1 MKLLHHKEV
10 TTMKHL
16 DGYNKHETEQH
27 RRIVRENKI
36 LECLKGRE
44 LNYKQIMQ
52 ETKLKYPSV
61 VWTLRAL
68 EQAET
73 IKSRFVDGT
82 RLHSINDPLPSSAI
96 L

>member
-1 MKLLHHKEV
+1 
-10 TTMKHL
+10 MKHL
-16 DGYNKHETEQH
+16 DSYNKHETEQH
-27 RRIVRENKI
+27 RRIARENKI

-44 LNYKQIMQ
+44 LNYEQTMK

-82 RLHSINDPLPSSAI
+82 RLYSSNDPLPSSAI